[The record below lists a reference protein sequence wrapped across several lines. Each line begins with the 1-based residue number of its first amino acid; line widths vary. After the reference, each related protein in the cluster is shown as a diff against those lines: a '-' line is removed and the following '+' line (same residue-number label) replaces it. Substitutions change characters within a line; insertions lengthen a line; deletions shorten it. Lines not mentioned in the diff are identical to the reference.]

1 MEKDLILSIP
11 TMSLEKLLSNW
22 RDDPVISSCFEEW
35 KVLPTREGKFVP
47 IPETIHFAIKDA
59 LQSMEINK
67 LYCHQLDTWD
77 LLQNDKNVVI
87 VTGTASGKTLSYNLP
102 VLDCLLREP
111 DSRALYIFPTKA
123 LSQDQAQNLS
133 NFIDTIEQS
142 ISKTRRTLE
151 GEIKFIPPNHIRIGI
166 YDGDTPN
173 NERTTIRSSARII
186 ISNPDMLHMGIL
198 PHHTSWANFFQ
209 HLRYIVI
216 DEIHI
221 YRGVFGSHV
230 ANVFRRLKRITQLY
244 GSNPKFIMTSATIAN
259 PLELA
264 ETLIGDK
271 VLLSSDD
278 GSPKGKQFFLIYN
291 PPIIDKALGIRHS
304 ALQETTRLASD
315 LNTHGIQTIVFGRSR
330 RTVELLLKYL
340 RENNVE
346 NTLNNDDFS
355 KNYQIRGYRSGY
367 LATHRR
373 EIERLLRQGIARVV
387 VTTNALELGIDI
399 GEMGAVILVGYP
411 GSIASTIQQ
420 AGRAGRKQSSSV
432 AILVATADPLD
443 QYLTHH
449 PEYIFEK
456 SPEHALINANNLL
469 ILLEHIRCASFE
481 LPFSKG
487 DSFGNINPQQLDE
500 LLNLLCE
507 EGLLYKSGQKFFWMS
522 EKYPAKNVSLRN
534 MTAENIL
541 LREENESDSHTI
553 GYVDRYSAYWMVHP
567 GAVYLHESKPYL
579 VTDLDLET
587 NIAHLISAEVDYYTV
602 PQSQTTLELLNKL
615 EEKHTPTS
623 SGSYSING
631 YGEIM
636 VTSQVI
642 GYKKNKMLTNER
654 LDNVELTLPPIELR
668 TTGYWLVLPDDLVTQ
683 IRDQGLWQN
692 DPNQYGPNWTQQ
704 KNRARERDRFCCQI
718 CGLPEKGTKHDIH
731 HKIPYRW
738 FTSYEE
744 ANQIDNLITLCPTCH
759 QRAEM
764 NVKIRSGLAGLSY
777 ILGHLAPFFLMCDT
791 HDIGVHSDPK
801 SPIFEGLPTVVIYDQ
816 YPDGIGFSQR
826 LYELHPKLISSSLDT
841 LLSCQCTDGCPSC
854 VGPGGENGSGG
865 KGETLAILKALV

>member
-1 MEKDLILSIP
+1 
-11 TMSLEKLLSNW
+11 MSLEKLLDYW
-22 RDDPVISSCFEEW
+22 RDDPVTFSCFEEW
-35 KVLPTREGKFVP
+35 RVLPTREGKYVP

-59 LQSMEINK
+59 LQSMEITR
-67 LYCHQLDTWD
+67 LYCHQAETLD
-77 LLQNDKNVVI
+77 LVQNNNNVVI

-102 VLDCLLREP
+102 VLDCLLREA

-133 NFIDTIEQS
+133 KFIDKIEKS
-142 ISKTRRTLE
+142 ILISRRASGSEVPFLDHDQ
-151 GEIKFIPPNHIRIGI
+151 IKIGI
-166 YDGDTPN
+166 YDGDTPS
-173 NERTTIRSSARII
+173 NERNTLRSSARII

-198 PHHTSWANFFQ
+198 PHHTSWTNFFQ
-209 HLRYIVI
+209 NLRYIVI
-216 DEIHI
+216 DEIHT

-230 ANVFRRLKRITQLY
+230 ANVLRRLKRIAKLY
-244 GSNPKFIMTSATIAN
+244 GSSPKFIMTSATIAN

-264 ETLIGDK
+264 ETLTGDK
-271 VLLSSDD
+271 VILSSYD

-291 PPIIDKALGIRHS
+291 PPIINKALGIRHS

-315 LNTHGIQTIVFGRSR
+315 LNTHDIQTIVFGRSR

-346 NTLNNDDFS
+346 NTLNDDDLS
-355 KNYQIRGYRSGY
+355 KKYQIRGYRSGY

-373 EIERLLRQGIARVV
+373 EIERLLRQGVARVV

-456 SPEHALINANNLL
+456 SPEHALVNADNLL
-469 ILLEHIRCASFE
+469 ILLEHLRCASFE
-481 LPFSKG
+481 LPFSIG
-487 DSFGNINPQQLDE
+487 DSFGSINPQQLEE

-507 EGLLYKSGQKFFWMS
+507 EGLLYKSGKKFFWMS

-534 MTAENIL
+534 LTADNIL

-553 GYVDRYSAYWMVHP
+553 GYVDRYSAYWLVHP

-587 NIAHLISAEVDYYTV
+587 NIAHIISADVDYYTI
-602 PQSQTTLELLNKL
+602 PQSQTTLELLRKI
-615 EEKHTPTS
+615 EDKHTSTS
-623 SGSYSING
+623 SGSHSING

-642 GYKKNKMLTNER
+642 GYKKIKMLTNER
-654 LDNVELTLPPIELR
+654 LDNAELSLPPIELS
-668 TTGYWLVLPDDLVTQ
+668 TTGYWLALPNNLVTQ

-692 DPNQYGPNWTQQ
+692 DPNQYGPNWNQQ
-704 KNRARERDRFCCQI
+704 KNRTRERDRFVCQV
-718 CGLPEKGTKHDIH
+718 CGLPEKGTKHDVH
-731 HKIPYRW
+731 HKMPYRW
-738 FTSYEE
+738 FSSYEE

-801 SPIFEGLPTVVIYDQ
+801 SPICEYLPTVVIYDQ

-826 LYELHPKLISSSLDT
+826 LYELNTKLISSSLDT
-841 LLSCQCTDGCPSC
+841 VMSCQCTDGCPSC

-865 KGETLAILKALV
+865 KSETLAILKELV